1 MLDTVTLTEVQWQA
15 AHNTALALVR
25 DEVDINELKKATSYL
40 RSILD
45 QKESGRRFFDYL
57 QVLINNGKLIGHSGK
72 TIDYYRNIKKH
83 CDSYLRPFQSEPTIL
98 VHILGW
104 TTRLAT
110 YYKSTPTGELPT
122 AALQAPVSAPTPPVP
137 TKPTVTYTIDQVI
150 QGVVTKITGVE
161 VAYDFG
167 DFKRTQ
173 KEHKQIAR
181 LKEGQQVKAQITE
194 LREDGSPKK
203 FKLVEILA

>member
-1 MLDTVTLTEVQWQA
+1 MLDTITLTEVQWQA

-25 DEVDINELKKATSYL
+25 DEVDVNELKKATGYL
-40 RSILD
+40 RSILA

-57 QVLINNGKLIGHSGK
+57 QVLANNGRLIGHSNK

-83 CDSYLRPFQSEPTIL
+83 CDSYLRPFQSEATIL

-110 YYKSTPTGELPT
+110 YYKSTPTGELPKT
-122 AALQAPVSAPTPPVP
+122 ALEVPVPVPPVL
-137 TKPTVTYTIDQVI
+137 TKPTAIYTIDQVI
-150 QGVVTKITGVE
+150 EGTITKVSGVE
-161 VAYDFG
+161 VSYDFG

-173 KEHKQIAR
+173 KEHKQVAR
-181 LKEGQQVKAQITE
+181 LKEGQQVKAQIIE
-194 LREDGSPKK
+194 LREDGIPKK
-203 FKLVEILA
+203 FKLIELPV